1 MWKSLDKNTT
11 TTQKEKEK
19 MEWLNL
25 LCYALMGVDA
35 VVVTILYVRER
46 LRRKEA
52 EALYKSEA
60 DHSREMTWRMKKYIL
75 ELQADKSRLELEIQG
90 MLAEIDASAENK
102 YQEFKKELEE
112 RDGDV

>member
-1 MWKSLDKNTT
+1 
-11 TTQKEKEK
+11 
-19 MEWLNL
+19 METIDV
-25 LCYALMGVDA
+25 LCLFGVIVIGVLA
-35 VVVTILYVRER
+35 IAFEILYFKER

-52 EALYKSEA
+52 EALYEFEA
-60 DHSREMTWRMKKYIL
+60 EYSRAVIWNLKKHII

-90 MLAEIDASAENK
+90 MLAEIDALAEKK